1 MTSYTTNAVF
11 FAVVTS
17 LLTIS
22 VPALAGS
29 VGVASYYGK
38 EMHGRRTA
46 DGERFNPGGLTAAH
60 RSLPFGT
67 KLRVTNLRN
76 GKTVVVRVSDR
87 GPFARGRMIDL
98 SYGAASAI
106 GMVHSG
112 TTRVKIAR
120 LEER

>member
-1 MTSYTTNAVF
+1 
-11 FAVVTS
+11 
-17 LLTIS
+17 
-22 VPALAGS
+22 
-29 VGVASYYGK
+29 
-38 EMHGRRTA
+38 MHGRRTA

>member
-1 MTSYTTNAVF
+1 MTSYTTNATF
-11 FAVVTS
+11 FALALS
-17 LLTIS
+17 LLT
-22 VPALAGS
+22 VTGPALAGS

-38 EMHGRRTA
+38 EMGGRRTA

-98 SYGAASAI
+98 SYGAARAI
-106 GMVHSG
+106 DMLHAG
-112 TTRVKIAR
+112 TARVKISR
-120 LEER
+120 LAER

>member
-1 MTSYTTNAVF
+1 MTSDTSSVAIFTAII
-11 FAVVTS
+11 S
-17 LLTIS
+17 LLTMT
-22 VPALAGS
+22 VPAFAGS

-38 EMHGRRTA
+38 EMGGRRTA
-46 DGERFNPGGLTAAH
+46 DGERFNPRGLTAAH

-67 KLRVTNLRN
+67 KLQVTNLRN

-98 SYGAASAI
+98 SYGAARVI

-112 TTRVKIAR
+112 TTRVKISQ